1 MIRFTL
7 LLLTLF
13 SIPGVSHGQV
23 EYKDHI
29 KNALNQ
35 AYEQCSFSAPSSSN
49 MRNSYCAG
57 VLHTAELL
65 WPNTQYNSNSPTV
78 CTNGVVG
85 APAIERM
92 VRVLDLLKKE
102 SETRQFSIIIP
113 DNWNPSRSRDFIL
126 LSWVL
131 SFPCD

>member
-1 MIRFTL
+1 MIRLIFL
-7 LLLTLF
+7 LLAMLSF
-13 SIPGVSHGQV
+13 SSVSHGQV

-29 KNALNQ
+29 KKALNK
-35 AYEQCSFSAPSSSN
+35 AYDQCSFSAPSSAS

-65 WPNTQYNSNSPTV
+65 WPNTQYNSDSPTV
-78 CTNGVVG
+78 CTNGVSG
-85 APAIERM
+85 AGAIERM
-92 VRVLDLLKKE
+92 VRVLDLLKRE
-102 SETRQFSIIIP
+102 SETQKFSIIIP
-113 DNWNPSRSRDFIL
+113 ERWKPSRSRDFIV